1 MISKIHSVLFVLAI
15 GSASLAMTACKPV
28 KSCSASNCNGC
39 CSEMGQ
45 CLAGN
50 GNTACGRG
58 GSLCKACGLNEMC
71 LATTGSCI
79 GGMGAGAGG
88 GVSGTG
94 GGTSSTGGGTSGTG
108 GGMTGGGSGG
118 SGGGAI
124 NPDDV
129 EGTCTQSWSSDL
141 DGGARPCPFG
151 ASPPTAMV
159 ISEDGGVL
167 TISSA
172 VRGDGSFT
180 LANVPMGP
188 YFVKVGSTWLKT
200 AERRISLSFESLGRV
215 DGAMAGAS
223 TTLTVNATGMTA
235 WDRQN
240 HFMSLY
246 SSNAGISMEA
256 FSLST
261 ASMPSGGET
270 SYNFAIPWELYSTQ
284 LGTPMLD
291 STKGDSAIVTQMGAD
306 QTGEYRILGAATAA
320 SVAMVSGQAN
330 TTTAALTIPPSSN
343 TPLDVNLAS
352 FSAAATD
359 FTMGTEASLAVEFN
373 TGPKALHERGADG
386 LAFVWGWYPQA
397 GVPST
402 LPNPVSYP
410 NPFPS
415 TWGTTVVVQYGNG
428 VSRLATGAFEARRYF
443 SGVSMTMPIQA
454 LASPVTSTLS
464 PPKDVQLNGMPF
476 SSAQMTVT
484 RTPTLAWAAPSVGTP
499 TRYLLRIEQLQ
510 VSQSR
515 TTGRVAAVFY
525 LLPTDTT
532 FTVPPN
538 VLLTG
543 QSYVFVLSSLRSP
556 GNLTR
561 DLYDFRFPIASG
573 AVVSGI
579 VRP

>member
-1 MISKIHSVLFVLAI
+1 MISKTHSVLFVLVI

-79 GGMGAGAGG
+79 GGMGTGG
-88 GVSGTG
+88 GASGTG
-94 GGTSSTGGGTSGTG
+94 GGTSSTGGGTSSTG

-141 DGGARPCPFG
+141 DGGTRPCPFG
-151 ASPPTAMV
+151 SSPPTAMV

-167 TISSA
+167 TISA
-172 VRGDGSFT
+172 ALRADGSFN

-188 YFVKVGSTWLKT
+188 YFVKVGTTWLKT
-200 AERRISLSFESLGRV
+200 TERRISLSYESLGRI

-235 WDRQN
+235 WNSTN

-246 SSNAGISMEA
+246 SSNAGVAMEA
-256 FSLST
+256 FSLYT
-261 ASMPSGGET
+261 ASTPFGGET
-270 SYNFAIPWELYSTQ
+270 SFNFAIPWDLYSTQ
-284 LGTPMLD
+284 LATPMLD
-291 STKGDSAIVTQMGAD
+291 STRGDSAIVTQMGAD
-306 QTGEYRILGAATAA
+306 STGEYRILGAATAG

-359 FTMGTEASLAVEFN
+359 FTTGTEATLAVEFN

-428 VSRLATGAFEARRYF
+428 VSRLATGAVEARRYF
-443 SGVSMTMPIQA
+443 SGVTMTLPMQA

-476 SSAQMTVT
+476 SSAQTAVT
-484 RTPTLAWAAPSVGTP
+484 RTPTITWTAPSVGTP
-499 TRYLLRIEQLQ
+499 NRYLLRVEQLQ

-532 FTVPPN
+532 FTIPPN
-538 VLLTG
+538 ILLTG
-543 QSYVFVLSSLRSP
+543 QSYVLVLTSFKSL
-556 GNLTR
+556 GTVTR
-561 DLYDFRFPIASG
+561 DLYDFRFPVASG
-573 AVVSGI
+573 LVVSGI